1 MKITRIVAAIGVAL
15 ALLFPLGAMA
25 QQAGISAC
33 AGGTLAVTGSSANV
47 QLSTCG
53 PVVIVYN
60 TTSQEAFYAY
70 GTPSSTAATAQTSS
84 TSAPI
89 AGTYS
94 LPGNSFVTLNI
105 SNLSSGVFFA
115 AITAT
120 STTTLRIVQGYAQP

>member
-1 MKITRIVAAIGVAL
+1 MRAKLVAAIGFAF
-15 ALLFPLGAMA
+15 ALLFPAGAMA

-33 AGGTLAVTGSSANV
+33 AGGTLAVTSSSANV

-60 TTSQEAFYAY
+60 ITSQEAFYAF
-70 GTPSSTAATAQTSS
+70 GATSSAAATAQTTS
-84 TSAPI
+84 TAAPI

-105 SNLSSGVFFA
+105 SNETAAYLA
-115 AITAT
+115 AITA
-120 STTTLRIVQGYAQP
+120 SNTTTLRIVQGYAQP

>member
-1 MKITRIVAAIGVAL
+1 MKINRIVAAIGVAL
-15 ALLFPLGAMA
+15 LWSMLPHLAMA
-25 QQAGISAC
+25 QQAGIAVC

-60 TTSQEAFYAY
+60 ISSQEAFYAV
-70 GTPSSTAATAQTSS
+70 GSTSSIAATSQSSSTTAPAANTNS
-84 TSAPI
+84 I
-89 AGTYS
+89 
-94 LPGNSFVTLNI
+94 PGNSFVTLNV
-105 SNLSSGVFFA
+105 SNLAASWLA